1 MSFAFLTR
9 AQLAVG
15 SWQIYSSMG
24 DPVKVIDTGDRVY
37 YVSGISLFCFDKE
50 TEEVESYNKNN
61 QLNDIDVA
69 NIYYNYDKNYLV
81 VVYANSNIDILYDN
95 GKVYN
100 IPDIKNAIMTSSKAV
115 NDVKFYGNRI
125 YLATDFGIVVL
136 NDEKY
141 EVSES
146 YNYGEK
152 INLIEVCDKYWFI
165 AYDAGI
171 FYLDKDSV
179 LKYNLTQWNTLY
191 ASTVETSAM
200 MQMNDEYLLFIQNG
214 TIYIESMRKKVVSL

>member
-50 TEEVESYNKNN
+50 TEEMESYNKNN
-61 QLNDIDVA
+61 LLNDIDVA

-100 IPDIKNAIMTSSKAV
+100 IPDIKNAIMTSSKSV
-115 NDVKFYGNRI
+115 NDVKFYGKPHLLGYRLR
-125 YLATDFGIVVL
+125 YCCTQRREVRGERVVQL
-136 NDEKY
+136 REK
-141 EVSES
+141 
-146 YNYGEK
+146 
-152 INLIEVCDKYWFI
+152 DK
-165 AYDAGI
+165 
-171 FYLDKDSV
+171 
-179 LKYNLTQWNTLY
+179 
-191 ASTVETSAM
+191 
-200 MQMNDEYLLFIQNG
+200 
-214 TIYIESMRKKVVSL
+214 

>member
-1 MSFAFLTR
+1 MSRRISALIGFIVLSFAFLTR

-50 TEEVESYNKNN
+50 TEEMESYNKNN
-61 QLNDIDVA
+61 LLNDIDVA

-100 IPDIKNAIMTSSKAV
+100 IPDIKNAIMTSSKSV
-115 NDVKFYGNRI
+115 NDVKFYGKPHLLGYRLR
-125 YLATDFGIVVL
+125 YCCTQRREVRGERVVQL
-136 NDEKY
+136 REK
-141 EVSES
+141 
-146 YNYGEK
+146 
-152 INLIEVCDKYWFI
+152 DK
-165 AYDAGI
+165 
-171 FYLDKDSV
+171 
-179 LKYNLTQWNTLY
+179 
-191 ASTVETSAM
+191 
-200 MQMNDEYLLFIQNG
+200 
-214 TIYIESMRKKVVSL
+214 